1 MEDFIDRL
9 ADLLKSLLGR
19 GQEKGPGAERPR
31 GPGPAGGSRPGFRDP
46 DLAEAWEELEVY
58 MRTGEES
65 SRDRGR
71 RAGPDAGRMPGATD
85 EDLRQDYAN
94 LEVPFGSDIETVKA
108 AYKSLIMRYHP
119 DKHSGSPE
127 KQRIATEITAK
138 INESYERIRS
148 RTEGRRRRGR
158 GS

>member
-19 GQEKGPGAERPR
+19 GLEKGRDAGQPGGPRARPW
-31 GPGPAGGSRPGFRDP
+31 SRPGFTDP
-46 DLAEAWEELEVY
+46 DLSEAWEELEDY
-58 MRTGEES
+58 MRGGRES
-65 SRDRGR
+65 SGRGR
-71 RAGPDAGRMPGATD
+71 RSADSGRAPGPVD

-94 LEVPFGSDIETVKA
+94 LEVPFGSDIEVVKR

-119 DKHSGSPE
+119 DKHSGDPE
-127 KQRIATEITAK
+127 KLRIATEISAK

-148 RTEGRRRRGR
+148 RTEGRRRPP
-158 GS
+158 